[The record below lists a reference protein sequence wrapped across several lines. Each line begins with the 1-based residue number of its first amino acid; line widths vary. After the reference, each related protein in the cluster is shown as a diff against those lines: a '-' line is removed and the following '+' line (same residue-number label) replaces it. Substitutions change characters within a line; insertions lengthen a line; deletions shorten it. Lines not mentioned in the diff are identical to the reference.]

1 MNSIADKHTN
11 KFLDGILRRPS
22 WIIAVLA
29 VITVIILGMLYRISC
44 ERQAELEI
52 KLDQQTELLE
62 RQNLVIDGLTA
73 KQEEQDRLLKETIPV
88 VTSELL
94 KEEISALSELVTR
107 QYIYTNADKLENDQ
121 TWIFGWSV
129 PFSSKSLLITYN
141 GVIKAG
147 VDLSEVLV
155 DVDDD
160 AGIVTIT
167 LPESKITD
175 NYIPQESITVVEA
188 KDGLFNE
195 VTFDNYNQLVSEQKI
210 VMEQKA
216 INSGFIQEADKEA
229 RAIVKS
235 IVSLLP
241 GMSNYKLIVE

>member
-1 MNSIADKHTN
+1 MNGVADKHTN

-29 VITVIILGMLYRISC
+29 VITVIFLGMLYRISC

-73 KQEEQDRLLKETIPV
+73 KQEEQDRLLKETIPI

-210 VMEQKA
+210 VMEQKV